1 MVVVHGGSVWIIA
14 QPIIAQPMR
23 AQPIIAQPMRAQP
36 IIAQPMRAQ
45 PIIAQPMGA
54 HQISADDNNTGKEA
68 RQSESKAE

>member
-1 MVVVHGGSVWIIA
+1 MVVVHGGSVWII
-14 QPIIAQPMR
+14 
-23 AQPIIAQPMRAQP
+23 AQP